1 MKTKISLLAL
11 LLIWGSQSIFSWNTN
26 NDWKETPNRITLNG
40 FILIHSNDPGYGTS
54 LDYVRFLNRFL
65 GIKGGIGLQFW
76 SFNDYKPQ
84 WEVTDRN
91 GKHYNLDHD
100 ESTLDNFNIQVGPVF
115 RLPLLTVGKDK
126 NMTISWEC
134 HPSVAKHYNL
144 DHDESTLDNFNIQV
158 GPVFRLPLLTVGKD
172 KNMTISW
179 ECHPSVAFTLPNITF
194 SYLHK
199 EMVNGRWVQQE
210 KRVRNHGGQWNFW
223 QLKNAVCLQNDV
235 VVFSLGYSFSN
246 QQPYSAV
253 KDVRF
258 DGKKIS
264 ASTPSVK
271 LTHEVQASLG
281 FCF

>member
-26 NDWKETPNRITLNG
+26 NDWKEIPNRITLNG

-54 LDYVRFLNRFL
+54 LDYVRFLNHFL

-115 RLPLLTVGKDK
+115 RLALLTVGKDK

-134 HPSVAKHYNL
+134 HPSVAL
-144 DHDESTLDNFNIQV
+144 
-158 GPVFRLPLLTVGKD
+158 
-172 KNMTISW
+172 
-179 ECHPSVAFTLPNITF
+179 TLPNITF